1 VEAPADLVVA
11 LSARSRLRVPSVSSA
26 LGPQRDQ
33 VKASGAGLKRADDY
47 LWRLGWRSCRALLRQ
62 RAAAASAWAAK
73 LVVSLTTREVV
84 PMNAVSEAS
93 SPRSFLGTR
102 RGKLTLAL
110 VCAVAFI
117 DILDGSIVNIAL
129 PQIQT
134 HLHFSVQ
141 TLQWVASAYL
151 LTYGGFLLLGG
162 RAADL
167 LGRRRLLV
175 AGTSL
180 FGISS
185 LVCGL
190 AESEAVLIGAR
201 LAQGVGAAMMSPAAL
216 SILTTSFHTRGDR
229 VKALGAWGGVGAMSG
244 AAGAVFG
251 GVLTT
256 ELSWRWVFFVSIPVV
271 AVILLLSFRLV
282 DGDRPKAPPL
292 REFDSVGAGL
302 ITAGMLLLVYAL
314 VNAPT
319 VGWGTARTLGEL
331 AGAAVLIVLF
341 LLNEQRHPNPLVPL
355 SLFKINGLGQADVT
369 QILAMAGFY
378 TMFFLVTLYMQEVLH
393 YSAIR
398 TGLSYLPL
406 TVGLGIGASV
416 TTNAIP
422 KIGTRPLIAAGALL
436 GAGGVFWLS
445 RLPVHGTYLADLL
458 PGLAI
463 MAAGMG
469 CVLVGVQNAANG
481 GVPADK
487 SGLAASLITA
497 SFQLGSALGL
507 AIFVSLST
515 SRTHDLLATHT
526 QPPEAL
532 TAGFQRGLL
541 GSGIALVVAAVIAL
555 RATNVR
561 VVDMAPGAEDDQ
573 ALPVPV
579 AG

>member
-1 VEAPADLVVA
+1 MEAN
-11 LSARSRLRVPSVSSA
+11 S
-26 LGPQRDQ
+26 
-33 VKASGAGLKRADDY
+33 
-47 LWRLGWRSCRALLRQ
+47 
-62 RAAAASAWAAK
+62 AASA
-73 LVVSLTTREVV
+73 
-84 PMNAVSEAS
+84 P
-93 SPRSFLGTR
+93 PSFLGTR

-129 PQIQT
+129 PQIRT

-271 AVILLLSFRLV
+271 AVILVLSFRLV

-331 AGAAVLIVLF
+331 AGAVVLIVLF

-355 SLFKINGLGQADVT
+355 SLFKIKGLWEADVT

-378 TMFFLVTLYMQEVLH
+378 TMFFLVTLYMEEVLH

-398 TGLSYLPL
+398 AGLCYLPV
-406 TVGLGIGASV
+406 TVGAAAGAGAA
-416 TTNAIP
+416 TKAIP
-422 KIGTRPLIAAGALL
+422 KIGTRPLIVTGALL
-436 GAGGVFWLS
+436 GAVGVFLLS
-445 RLPVHGTYLADLL
+445 RIPLHGTYLPDIL
-458 PGLAI
+458 PGIVI
-463 MAAGMG
+463 MGAGVG
-469 CVLVGVQNAANG
+469 LVLVGVQNAANG

-487 SGLAASLITA
+487 AGLAASLITA
-497 SFQLGSALGL
+497 SFQLGGALGL
-507 AIFVSLST
+507 AIFVSLAT
-515 SRTHDLLATHT
+515 GRTNQLLATHT
-526 QPPEAL
+526 QPSEAL
-532 TAGFQRGLL
+532 TLGFQRGLL
-541 GSGIALVVAAVIAL
+541 GASIALVIAAVIAL
-555 RATNVR
+555 RAPNVR
-561 VVDMAPGAEDDQ
+561 VADMAPGADDNQ
-573 ALPVPV
+573 GVLVPV